1 MRRSDNLHKMFL
13 GGAVLTLI
21 ILLLIGA
28 LASYLYK
35 QKTETAKHQ
44 LEQIGKSMPVPAE
57 SIIKLSPEVI
67 ASLTPPPGSKPVEL
81 SPEVIASLTPPPGS
95 KPVELSPEVIA
106 SLTPT
111 RR

>member
-1 MRRSDNLHKMFL
+1 MYKSDNIHKMFL

-21 ILLLIGA
+21 ILLLIGS

-35 QKTETAKHQ
+35 QKTEIAKRQ
-44 LEQIGKSMPVPAE
+44 FKQIGKTMPTPLEPA
-57 SIIKLSPEVI
+57 I
-67 ASLTPPPGSKPVEL
+67 EL

-106 SLTPT
+106 SLTP
-111 RR
+111 RRR